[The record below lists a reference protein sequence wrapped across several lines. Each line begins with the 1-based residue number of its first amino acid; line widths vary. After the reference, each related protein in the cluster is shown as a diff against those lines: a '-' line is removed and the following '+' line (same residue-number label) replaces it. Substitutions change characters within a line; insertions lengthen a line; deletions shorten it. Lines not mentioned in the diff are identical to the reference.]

1 MIIESL
7 LAIIVILLILL
18 IFLTLKSKKVE
29 PKDVEAAISGTW
41 IKLGLDEKIGAVESH
56 AKDIRDSYKSFEQM
70 LRVPTER
77 SSFGEFLHGDDIC
90 RPTSTGY
97 VWYQRANP

>member
-1 MIIESL
+1 MMIEIS
-7 LAIIVILLILL
+7 LAIILVLLILL
-18 IFLTLKSKKVE
+18 TFLTLKRKRFESK
-29 PKDVEAAISGTW
+29 DIEAAVSGTW

-77 SSFGEFLHGDDIC
+77 SSFGEFSLETMLLDQLPQDM
-90 RPTSTGY
+90 Y
-97 VWYQRANP
+97 